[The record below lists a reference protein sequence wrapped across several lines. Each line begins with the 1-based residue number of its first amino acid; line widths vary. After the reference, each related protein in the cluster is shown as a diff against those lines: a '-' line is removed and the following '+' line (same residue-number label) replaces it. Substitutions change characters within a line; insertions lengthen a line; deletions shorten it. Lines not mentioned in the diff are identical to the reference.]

1 MWAEIGS
8 DEALVKSM
16 EAGKAF
22 QDLEN
27 FFGKADKPKVDKEK
41 KESKKKGPQMVNLL
55 GKRHIHTH
63 TYIQESNIF
72 RYRCNRYI
80 IQDIWRKGMIP
91 CCLLI

>member
-63 TYIQESNIF
+63 THIQKTGEQYI
-72 RYRCNRYI
+72 
-80 IQDIWRKGMIP
+80 
-91 CCLLI
+91 

>member
-1 MWAEIGS
+1 VWAEIGS

-55 GKRHIHTH
+55 GKRDIHTH
-63 TYIQESNIF
+63 THIYTGDRRAI
-72 RYRCNRYI
+72 YL
-80 IQDIWRKGMIP
+80 DIGVVGI
-91 CCLLI
+91 